1 MKEAYNIYDIDGDIL
16 HKSGENEE
24 LTIEEAQKRLENYQ
38 EKLKGLKEGDTKA
51 SVYNTYI
58 NNLQMYITN
67 KYLSDPELLKSVL
80 NRHLTTE
87 EEIKETLNN
96 LKESIND
103 DGTTEDSTED
113 DIQGATTD
121 DNESKSDEKSGDD
134 TPVEREESSI
144 HEERTVSQSDLL
156 VERSGVNTEMEEY
169 AEFEEV

>member
-1 MKEAYNIYDIDGDIL
+1 MKTANNIYDIDGDIL

-87 EEIKETLNN
+87 EEIKETINN

-103 DGTTEDSTED
+103 DGTTEDSTKD
-113 DIQGATTD
+113 DIQGATPD
-121 DNESKSDEKSGDD
+121 DNESKSDEKLGDD
-134 TPVEREESSI
+134 TSVEREESGI
-144 HEERTVSQSDLL
+144 HEERAVSQSDLL

>member
-1 MKEAYNIYDIDGDIL
+1 MKTANNIYDIDGDIL

-24 LTIEEAQKRLENYQ
+24 LTIEEAQKRLESYQ

-103 DGTTEDSTED
+103 DGTTEDSIED
-113 DIQGATTD
+113 DIQGATPN
-121 DNESKSDEKSGDD
+121 DNESKSDEKLGDD

-144 HEERTVSQSDLL
+144 HEERAVSQSDLL